1 MYYSPVRHSI
11 PKYCVRLACIR
22 HAASVHPEPGSNSPL
37 FSISSSSLTLFIYL
51 LIYLFIDVFCS
62 VFNVHLL
69 SSLGLPVYISTYSFS
84 LQAFFYFFYYFLSL
98 FLFSKDFCLISPYF
112 KILISNVFLMIYLIL
127 QKKTFTNLIDLKSL
141 NHHLIYII
149 HN

>member
-69 SSLGLPVYISTYSFS
+69 SSFGLPVYISTYSFY

-98 FLFSKDFCLISPYF
+98 FLFSKGFCLILSNLKYLY
-112 KILISNVFLMIYLIL
+112 KICFFLFYNKIPIPNSNLHFIYLI
-127 QKKTFTNLIDLKSL
+127 
-141 NHHLIYII
+141 IYYISS
-149 HN
+149 

>member
-69 SSLGLPVYISTYSFS
+69 SSLGLPVYISTYSFF
-84 LQAFFYFFYYFLSL
+84 LQAFFYFFYLFFSFLRIFTL
-98 FLFSKDFCLISPYF
+98 FYPIFEL
-112 KILISNVFLMIYLIL
+112 LIL
-127 QKKTFTNLIDLKSL
+127 SMFLIIIFYLLKKTLPFQVSLLTITLKF
-141 NHHLIYII
+141 I
-149 HN
+149 

>member
-69 SSLGLPVYISTYSFS
+69 SSFGLPVYISTYSFF

-98 FLFSKDFCLISPYF
+98 FLFPKDFCLISSYF
-112 KILISNVFLMIYLIL
+112 KIL
-127 QKKTFTNLIDLKSL
+127 
-141 NHHLIYII
+141 YII
-149 HN
+149 LFLLLEFYYIKRFNQGYPNLLGVSHFVGLL

>member
-69 SSLGLPVYISTYSFS
+69 SSFGLPVYISTYSFY

-98 FLFSKDFCLISPYF
+98 FLFSKGFCLVLLYF
-112 KILISNVFLMIYLIL
+112 KILSIILFLFINIKSRITLSLLIKSLIL
-127 QKKTFTNLIDLKSL
+127 
-141 NHHLIYII
+141 
-149 HN
+149 

>member
-69 SSLGLPVYISTYSFS
+69 SSLGLPVYISTYSFF

-98 FLFSKDFCLISPYF
+98 FLFSKGFTLFCPILRYYISTIFFYHY
-112 KILISNVFLMIYLIL
+112 KKRSKLL
-127 QKKTFTNLIDLKSL
+127 Q
-141 NHHLIYII
+141 
-149 HN
+149 